1 MIMDEKLNTEQYA
14 IGFKKGNEELR
25 DKVNADLQKLL
36 ADGTFDELAE
46 KYELSDMVCLQAK

>member
-1 MIMDEKLNTEQYA
+1 MRSDS
-14 IGFKKGNEELR
+14 KKGNEELR

-46 KYELSDMVCLQAK
+46 KYELSEMVCLQAK